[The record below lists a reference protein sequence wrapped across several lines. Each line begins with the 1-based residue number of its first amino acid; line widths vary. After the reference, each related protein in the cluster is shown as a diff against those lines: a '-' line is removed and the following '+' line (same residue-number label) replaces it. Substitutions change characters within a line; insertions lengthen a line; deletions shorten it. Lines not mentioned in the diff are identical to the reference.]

1 MTIVY
6 TFDDED
12 FEYEIKYSEE
22 KQIEH
27 IIKEKLINKAKSLG
41 FNTEKEIV
49 NFLISEYEVEFEN
62 FKEVD
67 CNGIFSEV
75 VYKSIE
81 DDCFKDLIYNFCYD
95 SALKEYKRTK
105 RSNL

>member
-6 TFDDED
+6 TFNDEE
-12 FEYEIKYSEE
+12 FEYETKYSEE
-22 KQIEH
+22 KQIEY
-27 IIKEKLINKAKSLG
+27 IIKEKLIEKAKSFG
-41 FNTEKEIV
+41 FCSEKEII

-67 CNGIFSEV
+67 YNAFFSEA

-81 DDCFKDLIYNFCYD
+81 DDCFKDLIYNSCYD
-95 SALKEYKRTK
+95 SALKEYKITK
-105 RSNL
+105 KSNL